1 METSAEAPAA
11 PAAATVTASSDAKPL
26 AEPGIN
32 RVPSLRRSPPR
43 ALRTE
48 DAAPS
53 TERHFYNATRA
64 FGRFGIRLFEPQ
76 VMPTPHW
83 HGHIE
88 GNFLSHA
95 SMLYSV
101 DGEPVAVPE
110 GRLVLFW
117 AGVPHQL
124 TDVMP
129 TGTDKP
135 QLCNVYMPV
144 DAFLFMPH
152 IAQLQV
158 AMLSGAMVL
167 LPERLCDAGMIERWY
182 ADYRSGD
189 FERTEVVK
197 MEINTMLRRALLGD
211 LTYLRQPMAVMGQDR
226 AMSSAQIRHVVAMVR
241 HVMEHLGAPMR
252 NADVARV
259 TGLHQNYAL
268 SLFTR
273 VMRLPMKQFVIRMRL
288 LRARALLTESSMPI
302 TSVAEASGFTSISQ
316 FYQQFKASYGVPP
329 NRLRGSYINRALR

>member
-1 METSAEAPAA
+1 MAALHSGMVARTGRVRAQSRPDAGVPAKS
-11 PAAATVTASSDAKPL
+11 TRTA
-26 AEPGIN
+26 
-32 RVPSLRRSPPR
+32 
-43 ALRTE
+43 

-53 TERHFYNATRA
+53 TERHFYNTTRA

-76 VMPTPHW
+76 VMQIPHW

-88 GNFLSHA
+88 GNFLKHA

-101 DGEPVAVPE
+101 DGEMVAVPE

-124 TDVMP
+124 TEVVP

-135 QLCNVYMPV
+135 RLCNVYMPV

-167 LPERLCDAGMIERWY
+167 LPEQLCDTGIIERWY

-211 LTYLRQPMAVMGQDR
+211 LHYLRQPMAVMGQDR

-241 HVMEHLGAPMR
+241 HIMEHLGTPMR

-268 SLFTR
+268 SLFTQ

-288 LRARALLTESSMPI
+288 LRARALLTDSSMPI
-302 TSVAEASGFTSISQ
+302 TTVAEASGFTSISQ

-329 NRLRGSYINRALR
+329 NLLRGSYINKALR